1 MDFSILQ
8 KHRKLIQWVIIGVTV
23 VIVVV
28 VWILCSN
35 KLAERSTEETA
46 KHEDVNVTDMTGPV
60 IKGDDV
66 LTVYKND
73 TKKIS
78 DYYEISDDSSINVKV
93 EVEGECD
100 TTILGSC
107 NLRIVATDQ
116 AGNKTIKDIVVNVV
130 ANPAVEKYGVSEYYI
145 RVNRTQNV
153 VMVYALDENGEYSGL
168 VKTFVSSNGAPGSE
182 TIIGTYTI
190 ANKYESLLLV
200 GNVWGHYA
208 TQIDGPYLF
217 HSVPYYSPGNPH
229 WDDLEYEEY
238 NKLGEAASAG
248 CVRLAVIDA
257 KWIYDNVAAGTT
269 VEIYDADTLPD
280 GVVKPEAIKIDVNSA
295 NRGWDP
301 TDPDPENPWK

>member
-1 MDFSILQ
+1 MFFSTIRNN
-8 KHRKLIQWVIIGVTV
+8 KKLVQWIIVGVTFLIVII
-23 VIVVV
+23 
-28 VWILCSN
+28 VWVLCSN
-35 KLAERSTEETA
+35 KLAEKPADEPTKYEEKSVVDT
-46 KHEDVNVTDMTGPV
+46 TGPT
-60 IKGDDV
+60 ISGEDI
-66 LTVYKND
+66 LTIYKND
-73 TKKIS
+73 TKTIS
-78 DYYEISDDSSINVKV
+78 DYYEISDDSSADVKV

-100 TTILGSC
+100 TTIVGSC
-107 NLRIVATDQ
+107 NLKIIAADQ
-116 AGNKTIKDIVVNVV
+116 NGNKTTKDIVVNVV
-130 ANPAVEKYGVSEYYI
+130 VNPNIEKLGMSEYYI
-145 RVNRTQNV
+145 KVNRVLNV
-153 VMVYALDENGEYSGL
+153 VMIYALDENGEYSGL

-208 TQIDGPYLF
+208 TQISGPYLF
-217 HSVPYYSPGNPH
+217 HSVPYYNPGNPH
-229 WDDLEYEEY
+229 WSDLEYEEY
-238 NKLGEAASAG
+238 NKLGESASAG

-257 KWIYDNVAAGTT
+257 KWIYDNVATGTT